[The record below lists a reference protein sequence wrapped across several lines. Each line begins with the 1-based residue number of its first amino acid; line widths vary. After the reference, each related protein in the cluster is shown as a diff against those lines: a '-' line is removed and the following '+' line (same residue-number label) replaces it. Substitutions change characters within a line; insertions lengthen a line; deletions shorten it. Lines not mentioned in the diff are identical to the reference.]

1 MQGANS
7 KDIPITLI
15 CGYLGSG
22 KTTLI
27 NQILNTPLFPKRL
40 AILINDFGD
49 LDVDA
54 TLIKQ
59 ERNDG
64 NIISLKNG
72 CVCCKIQDDLVS
84 TLEIIKSEQIDG
96 VLIEASGIA
105 IPNKLKKQCL
115 VPGYDLGRCAVTID
129 AQNFNT
135 KRKDKYVGYLVEQ
148 QATEGD
154 LLVITKTDL
163 APTFKLELSSKSKS
177 SDQRVNRIEQVLSSD
192 PNLTEY
198 LFQHQN
204 MTTTSD
210 ETEKG
215 VGFASTTLKQTRLI
229 PQSKLENLVEEIPG
243 WVERMKGT
251 VDTDQGVTL
260 VQASS
265 HFRNF
270 TAQAEPGPKGLIV
283 IYPEDFSS
291 EIKTTFHEWREWFFI
306 S

>member
-1 MQGANS
+1 MQEAKS

-84 TLEIIKSEQIDG
+84 TLEIIKSEQTDG

-115 VPGYDLGRCAVTID
+115 LPGYDLRRCAVTID
-129 AQNFNT
+129 AQNFNP
-135 KRKDKYVGYLVEQ
+135 KRKDK
-148 QATEGD
+148 
-154 LLVITKTDL
+154 
-163 APTFKLELSSKSKS
+163 
-177 SDQRVNRIEQVLSSD
+177 
-192 PNLTEY
+192 
-198 LFQHQN
+198 
-204 MTTTSD
+204 
-210 ETEKG
+210 
-215 VGFASTTLKQTRLI
+215 
-229 PQSKLENLVEEIPG
+229 
-243 WVERMKGT
+243 
-251 VDTDQGVTL
+251 
-260 VQASS
+260 
-265 HFRNF
+265 
-270 TAQAEPGPKGLIV
+270 
-283 IYPEDFSS
+283 
-291 EIKTTFHEWREWFFI
+291 
-306 S
+306 